1 MVEIAA
7 QDAAQSYFILS
18 PQNWAVVHLIWFC
31 KQSSLKEEG
40 ESTGI
45 TALQ

>member
-7 QDAAQSYFILS
+7 QDTAQGYFILS
-18 PQNWAVVHLIWFC
+18 PQNWVIMHLIRFP
-31 KQSSLKEEG
+31 KQSSLKEQG

-45 TALQ
+45 TAL